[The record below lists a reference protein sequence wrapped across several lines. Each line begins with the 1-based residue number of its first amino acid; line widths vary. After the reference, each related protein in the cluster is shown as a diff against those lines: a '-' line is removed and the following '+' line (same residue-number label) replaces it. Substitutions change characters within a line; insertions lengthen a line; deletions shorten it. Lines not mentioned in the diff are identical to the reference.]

1 MSLITDFTMAGRN
14 LLRHTRRTIFLGIA
28 LAGVTALLVLLMALT
43 SGIKATMLRS
53 ATTLS
58 SGHLNVGGF
67 FKVTAGQ
74 SAPLVSDY
82 AKVMEVVK
90 KSMPDL
96 DYVVQRGRGWARV
109 VSDTGSIQAGING
122 MDIKDEPAFRQ
133 VISLVSGNLDDLAQ
147 PNTMLVFE
155 GQLKKLGV

>member
-1 MSLITDFTMAGRN
+1 MSIVTDVSMAARN
-14 LLRHTRRTIFLGIA
+14 LWRHTRRTIFLGVA

-43 SGIKATMLRS
+43 AGIKGTMLRS

-82 AKVMEVVK
+82 AKVMEAVK
-90 KSMPDL
+90 KSIPDL
-96 DYVVQRGRGWARV
+96 DYVVARGRGWARV
-109 VSDTGSIQAGING
+109 VSDTGSIQPGING
-122 MDIKDEPAFRQ
+122 IDIKNEPNFKK
-133 VISLVSGNLDDLAQ
+133 VLTLLSGNLDDLAQ

-155 GQLKKLGV
+155 GQLKKLG